1 MFGSVS
7 TRAEFEILQIAI
19 DLLLIF
25 NPPKNAF
32 TVFINDRHLIDRVLN
47 DIIKVPENSRLD
59 VVRLMDKWEKLSERE
74 RIALMESYSLSKN
87 VMDGIT
93 KFMESKTKGDL
104 IEAFSELTASD
115 LQMIDDILKYFES
128 IGYGEYLQ
136 FNPSVI
142 RGFDYYDGLVFE
154 AFDNAPD
161 NKRALFG
168 GGRYN
173 GLAGLFG
180 GEQFPAIGFAPG
192 DESMK
197 IFLQQ
202 WGLLNDMPDTKVTF
216 IPVLDSDLYTSV
228 GKLAIRLRSQ
238 GRHVIVDTEVRK
250 SISKALKYANK
261 INADYVVILG
271 TDEIANSC
279 YYVKD
284 LRTGEQ
290 EKFDLEL

>member
-1 MFGSVS
+1 M
-7 TRAEFEILQIAI
+7 EILQIAV

-25 NPPKNAF
+25 NPPKDAF
-32 TVFINDRHLIDRVLN
+32 TVFINDRHLIDRVLD
-47 DIIKVPENSRLD
+47 DIIKVPKNSRLD

-74 RIALMESYSLSKN
+74 RITLMESYSLSRN
-87 VMDGIT
+87 VIDGVT
-93 KFMESKTKGDL
+93 KFMESKTKSDL
-104 IEAFSELTASD
+104 VEAFSELTISD

-128 IGYGEYLQ
+128 IDYGEYFQ

-180 GEQFPAIGFAPG
+180 SEQFPAIGFAPG

-202 WGLLNDMPDTKVTF
+202 WGLLNTLSSDEIIF
-216 IPVLDSDLYTSV
+216 IPVLDSKLYTSV
-228 GKLAIRLRSQ
+228 SKLATQLRSD
-238 GRHVIVDTEVRK
+238 GKHVIVDTEIRQ

-261 INADYVVILG
+261 IKADQVVILG
-271 TDEIANSC
+271 TNEIANKC
-279 YYVKD
+279 YYMKN
-284 LRTGEQ
+284 LKTGVQ
-290 EKFDLEL
+290 EKFDLDL